1 MRLAVVTEGTS
12 DFLVIRAIVET
23 LLPDA
28 EVTPIHPEVP
38 LAAYPEYAAARGQ
51 GHLGAGW
58 RGVRAWCQEYGDDLE
73 LLLQADMLRRYDA
86 LIIHVD
92 AAMADKVDR
101 ERPCPPARDT
111 TDGLR
116 QVIVEDWLGQPA
128 APQFLVLAT
137 PSKTTDAWAAAAVVP
152 DHPDIECDLG
162 VRGVLVA
169 RRRLRARSG
178 GIRERYEALA
188 RRIASNLVTVRRV
201 CTEAERFVS
210 DVVALVEG

>member
-12 DFLVIRAIVET
+12 DFFVIRAMVEA

-28 EVTPIHPEVP
+28 EITPIHPEVP

-51 GHLGAGW
+51 AQLGAGW
-58 RGVRAWCQEYGDDLE
+58 RGVRAWCREYGADLE
-73 LLLQADMLRRYDA
+73 LLLQADTLRPYDA

-116 QVIVEDWLGQPA
+116 QVIVKDWLGQPVT
-128 APQFLVLAT
+128 PRFLVLAT
-137 PSKTTDAWAAAAVVP
+137 PSKVTDAWAVAAIVP
-152 DHPDIECDLG
+152 DHPDIECDVG
-162 VRGVLVA
+162 VRGVLV
-169 RRRLRARSG
+169 RRRLLRARSG
-178 GIRERYEALA
+178 GIRQRYEALA
-188 RRIASNLVTVRRV
+188 TKIAKNLATVRRV
-201 CTEAERFVS
+201 CTEADRFVS
-210 DVVALVEG
+210 DVAALIDG